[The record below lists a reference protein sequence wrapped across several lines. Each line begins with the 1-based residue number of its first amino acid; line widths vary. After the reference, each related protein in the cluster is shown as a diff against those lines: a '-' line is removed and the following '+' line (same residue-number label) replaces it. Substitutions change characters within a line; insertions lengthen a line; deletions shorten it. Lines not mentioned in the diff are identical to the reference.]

1 MGSKNLRKSRPLE
14 KEHLNNEW
22 RKVAS
27 AIYSKPI
34 DSKIFGSVEIDVTE
48 LEEFVSRK
56 RREGLKIT
64 LTHIFV
70 LIVSR
75 ALRYEVPEL
84 NSFIRRGNVI
94 GRDHVDAMVSILNE
108 EMQMSSVKIPFAE
121 TLSLSELAV
130 VMNEEIKNSRSG
142 NENKTMRLKGFLA
155 SIPWP
160 FRNWIFS
167 LIRRIT
173 IGWGLSIPALGLSG
187 ESFGSVV
194 ITNIGSIGLDMGYPA
209 LFPTSNV
216 ALVFVMGGVAKK
228 PVVVNDQIVIRRMM
242 SLGAALDHRLVDA
255 VHGGRLFKYIKQVV
269 RNPEILEEK
278 PIS

>member
-1 MGSKNLRKSRPLE
+1 VSIKVRESGPLE
-14 KEHLNNEW
+14 TDYLNNEW

-27 AIYSKPI
+27 AIYRKPV

-70 LIVSR
+70 LIVAR

-84 NSFIRRGNVI
+84 NSYIQRGNVI
-94 GRDHVDAMVSILNE
+94 GRDYVDAMVSILNE
-108 EMQMSSVKIPFAE
+108 EKQMSSVKVASAE
-121 TLSLSELAV
+121 TLTLSELASV
-130 VMNEEIKNSRSG
+130 LNEEIKNSRSG
-142 NENKTMRLKGFLA
+142 NESKTMRLKGFLA

-167 LIRRIT
+167 LIRRFT
-173 IGWGLSIPALGLSG
+173 ISWGLSIPALGLSG